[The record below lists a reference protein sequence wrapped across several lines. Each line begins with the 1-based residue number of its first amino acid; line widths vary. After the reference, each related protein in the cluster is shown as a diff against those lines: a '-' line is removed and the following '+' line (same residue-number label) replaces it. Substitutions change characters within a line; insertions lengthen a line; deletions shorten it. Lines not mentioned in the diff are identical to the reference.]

1 MGDFTLNLCLCSDP
15 NFDVAGVDRLQLCTQ
30 EVDYDIPG
38 SPSFSETRIVG
49 LLSAC
54 TARVNNCG
62 TS

>member
-1 MGDFTLNLCLCSDP
+1 MGDFTLDPCLCSDP
-15 NFDVAGVDRLQLCTQ
+15 NFDVAGVTRLHLYKQ

-54 TARVNNCG
+54 TARVNKC
-62 TS
+62 